1 MTGSRNNG
9 EPNDVVDDIA
19 RQAERRIRA
28 RRERRRGIWFG
39 LGMFGMVGWA
49 VALPTLLGVALGYWL
64 DEIAP
69 QRFSWKLAL
78 LLAGVVLGGLNA
90 WFWIEKEGR
99 RG

>member
-1 MTGSRNNG
+1 MTGSRDNG

-28 RRERRRGIWFG
+28 RRERRRGVWFG

>member
-1 MTGSRNNG
+1 MTGSRDNG

-39 LGMFGMVGWA
+39 FGMFGMVGWA